1 MNISFEKMGN
11 EHQKPVMEIFNY
23 YITTSTAAFP
33 SSALPEPF
41 YKFLMEKSEGY
52 PSYVLKDDDTVIGFC
67 QLGKYNGFPTFKS
80 TVTITYFI
88 AKDYTRKGLGSE
100 CLKKLEQEAVK
111 IGIKNIVAEV
121 SSENEQ
127 SIEFHK
133 KHGFVVAG
141 ELKDIGEKFGR
152 SFGVVYMQK
161 RLEDIV

>member
-1 MNISFEKMGN
+1 M
-11 EHQKPVMEIFNY
+11 
-23 YITTSTAAFP
+23 
-33 SSALPEPF
+33 
-41 YKFLMEKSEGY
+41 
-52 PSYVLKDDDTVIGFC
+52 
-67 QLGKYNGFPTFKS
+67 GKYNGFPTFKS

-88 AKDYTRKGLGSE
+88 ANDYTRKGLGSE
-100 CLKKLEQEAVK
+100 CLKKLEQEAVEM
-111 IGIKNIVAEV
+111 GIKNIVAEV

-161 RLEDIV
+161 RLEYIV